1 MLKCQSQPSIL
12 TKPVTNKERL
22 ITVLQNVPDDF
33 LQKILD
39 FAQYLQWKRQP
50 EAREA
55 ALLSQAALAQDWLSE
70 AEDEAW
76 QDL

>member
-1 MLKCQSQPSIL
+1 M
-12 TKPVTNKERL
+12 TNKERL

-55 ALLSQAALAQDWLSE
+55 TLLSQAALAQDWLSK

>member
-1 MLKCQSQPSIL
+1 M
-12 TKPVTNKERL
+12 TNKERL
-22 ITVLQNVPDDF
+22 ITVLQNVPDDL
-33 LQKILD
+33 LQEILD